1 MNHRTPA
8 QAAAPTNVARTMARR
23 WSLVLAL
30 LLAVVGLGVF
40 VARLHAESA
49 NSDFKQG
56 QAAEAR
62 EDYDTAFDLYQKAY
76 KRDPKDTRFEIALA
90 RIRTTASSAHITTGR
105 KLLQA
110 GDAQGALSQF
120 LHAAEIDPG
129 NEAAQ
134 QEIARV
140 RQRQGNS
147 AQVPEVALPQPAGEE
162 QELDEVEAPP
172 ELHPLTNEPLSLHM
186 AEDSKVVYQAIAKAA
201 GVNVLFDPD
210 FNSKRITVDLNN
222 VSLLDALRIVG
233 VMSDT
238 FWRPVTGNTIFVAQ
252 NSRTKR
258 QELDEQ
264 AVQTFYLTN
273 AWQQNDLN
281 DVQTALRNV
290 MPNAKVYGVQS
301 QNAIVMRGTPD
312 ELLLAQQ
319 LIDDLDKARG
329 EVVVDIAVLE
339 VSKNWERTLGISWP
353 SSIGVSLQPNCAATN
368 SCSSST
374 SSTTTGTTGTSTT
387 SPTLYNLAHLN
398 STDFA
403 LSVGS
408 ATLNLLLTDN
418 NTKVLQ
424 SPRIRATD
432 DQKATMKIGS
442 RIPIATGSYQTG
454 AATALVSS
462 LVNTQFQYQD
472 VGVNIEM
479 TPSVHYDHDV
489 TLKIKIEVSAESG
502 TETISGVTEPIIS
515 QRVVDQTIR
524 LREGEASILGGI
536 QNKQE
541 QNNWNGIPGLSA
553 IPVLKYIFG
562 SRDRIIQ
569 DDDIVFVV
577 VPHIVRSQE
586 LDQAN
591 LRVIDTGSGQSIDLR
606 HADQGD
612 AASASVAPAPPIST
626 IQPVAMQ
633 GQPVGTVP
641 AQSAVEAAPAMLAQL
656 RSDMAS
662 SGGPNST
669 AQAAATAPNPASQ
682 ASSQVVA
689 PQPPVMQPTIQ
700 PPPTVSPAVSPAAST
715 QPPAITAPTGGAA
728 FALNPPPTPPASGAT
743 FQVPVVLNGASDV
756 SSIALQLHYDPAK
769 LQLVNVSSGSF
780 LSSDGQAAPTIHTD
794 QPAGN
799 LVVGMSRPSGTHGI
813 TGTGVVCV
821 LTFQAKASGPSD
833 LAITRAS
840 VVNGAQQQL
849 PVASAQTSIV
859 VK

>member
-1 MNHRTPA
+1 MASRWFFA
-8 QAAAPTNVARTMARR
+8 LAISCIVA
-23 WSLVLAL
+23 
-30 LLAVVGLGVF
+30 GLGTS
-40 VARLHAESA
+40 AGRLYAESP
-49 NSDFKQG
+49 NSDFKHA

-62 EDYDTAFDLYQKAY
+62 DDYDTAFNLYQKAY
-76 KRDPKDTRFEIALA
+76 NRDPKDARFQIALA
-90 RIRTTASSAHITTGR
+90 RIRTTASSAHITKGR
-105 KLLQA
+105 KLLQS
-110 GDAQGALSQF
+110 GDVQGALSEF

-140 RQRQGNS
+140 RQRQGTS
-147 AQVPEVALPQPAGEE
+147 VPASEIGLPQPTGEE
-162 QELDEVEAPP
+162 QELDQVEAPP
-172 ELHPLTNEPLSLHM
+172 VLRPLTNEPLSLHM
-186 AEDSKVVYQAIAKAA
+186 AEDAKVVYQAVAKAA

-210 FNSKRITVDLNN
+210 FNSKRIQVDLNN

-238 FWRPVTGNTIFVAQ
+238 FWRPVTSNTIFIAQ

-264 AVQTFYLTN
+264 AVQTFYLSN

-339 VSKNWERTLGISWP
+339 VSKNWERTLGMQWP
-353 SSIGVSLQPNCAATN
+353 SSFGVSLQPNCAATN

-374 SSTTTGTTGTSTT
+374 SSTSTSGTSTGTSSTV

-403 LSVGS
+403 VTVGS

-442 RIPIATGSYQTG
+442 KIPEATGSYSTPGLTG
-454 AATALVSS
+454 GTAIGYAQ
-462 LVNTQFQYQD
+462 TQFQYID

-479 TPSVHYDHDV
+479 TPSIHFDHDV

-502 TETISGVTEPIIS
+502 TTTIEGVTEPIIS
-515 QRVVDQTIR
+515 QRVVDQVIR

-536 QNKQE
+536 QNNEE
-541 QNNWNGIPGLSA
+541 QNNWSGIPGLSA

-562 SRDRIIQ
+562 SRDRTIQ

-586 LDQAN
+586 MDQAN
-591 LRVIDTGSGQSIDLR
+591 LREIDTGSGQSIDLR
-606 HADQGD
+606 YTGAG
-612 AASASVAPAPPIST
+612 APAPSSAP
-626 IQPVAMQ
+626 PVEPTAMER
-633 GQPVGTVP
+633 PAVGSIP
-641 AQSAVEAAPAMLAQL
+641 AGSAVEAAPAMLAQL

-662 SGGPNST
+662 SGGPQST
-669 AQAAATAPNPASQ
+669 AQSATAAPNPASQ
-682 ASSQVVA
+682 AASQVVA
-689 PQPPVMQPTIQ
+689 PTPT
-700 PPPTVSPAVSPAAST
+700 PPPAVPPATTAPPPGAVPAPAAAPPAAS
-715 QPPAITAPTGGAA
+715 PATNAPAALPASSAA
-728 FALNPPPTPPASGAT
+728 FALNAPSAPLASGAT
-743 FQVPVVLNGASDV
+743 FQVPVVLNGATDV
-756 SSIALQLHYDPAK
+756 ASVALQFHYDASK
-769 LQLVNVSSGSF
+769 LQLVNVSPGDF
-780 LSSDGQAAPTIHTD
+780 LSRDGQAAPPIHAD
-794 QPAGN
+794 EPAGN
-799 LVVGMSRPSGTHGI
+799 LVVGISRPPGTHGI
-813 TGTGVVCV
+813 SGTGVVCV
-821 LTFQAKASGPSD
+821 LTFQAKASGTSD

-840 VVNGAQQQL
+840 VVNAAQQQL
-849 PVASAQTSIV
+849 PVASGQTSIV